1 MNMPTEDSLR
11 KLQEYIWEM
20 NKQRGFNI
28 TDPSKKLV
36 MLLEEAGELAKAT
49 RKIAGMKFADNT
61 QRTNVRE
68 ELADVQIVLL
78 GLASMLDVDMF
89 EAVKEKEEENQ
100 KREWK

>member
-49 RKIAGMKFADNT
+49 RK
-61 QRTNVRE
+61 
-68 ELADVQIVLL
+68 
-78 GLASMLDVDMF
+78 
-89 EAVKEKEEENQ
+89 
-100 KREWK
+100 